1 MRLVK
6 GCVKKMNNNK
16 LQNLDSIKIINF
28 LFLVASAIL
37 FVCAICKY
45 KGEGITYFFFT
56 IMSYL
61 LLYSGFR
68 KNALFFDTFVGI
80 FFWLGFW
87 LKLTVR
93 VAFME
98 SEFVIPV
105 GNFDGFGTSFDQV
118 LLVASC
124 AFLGLLVASFIREKF
139 LFSYPSKI
147 NDRTQHGLFVFYTRY
162 RMYILIGFTL
172 LFITVAVT
180 NAHFGIYQRGT
191 IPKTILPYGLSG
203 VYKWLLLFG
212 LASFSAVILKFEF
225 TGTKKTSYP
234 VAIIGLMECLF
245 SSVSL
250 LSRGMIINA
259 SALVYGVVVGV
270 KRYEIKSNF
279 RYLITCFIVFVVLFV
294 SSVFIVNSLRAVNF
308 TGIQATY
315 SSGQT
320 SELLEQATRS
330 TTVLFL
336 DRWVGIEGV
345 MAVSS
350 YPDKGWGLW
359 RKGWQE
365 KFSDNKISFFDMNI
379 IDSPYK
385 NTDTTKH
392 HFISLPGVVAFCFY
406 PGSFIFLFACMLVI
420 GTFASLIEIVA
431 FRLGG
436 KNLILCALLA
446 QVIVFRLCSFGYAP
460 GQSYLLLGTIVV
472 NILMIYFADKFLM
485 LWFKRKGTL
494 NF

>member
-1 MRLVK
+1 MN
-6 GCVKKMNNNK
+6 NNNK
-16 LQNLDSIKIINF
+16 LQSLDYIKII
-28 LFLVASAIL
+28 FLVASVIL

-56 IMSYL
+56 IMSYAL
-61 LLYSGFR
+61 LFAGFR
-68 KNALFFDTFVGI
+68 KNALFFDTFIGI

-87 LKLTVR
+87 FKLTVR

-98 SEFVIPV
+98 SEFAIPV
-105 GNFDGFGTSFDQV
+105 GNFDGSGASFNQV

-124 AFLGLLVASFIREKF
+124 AFLGLLAASFIREKF

-162 RMYILIGFTL
+162 RRYILIGFTL
-172 LFITVAVT
+172 LFITMAVT

-225 TGTKKTSYP
+225 TGSKKTSYP

-294 SSVFIVNSLRAVNF
+294 SSVFIVNSLRAVKF
-308 TGIQATY
+308 SGIQA
-315 SSGQT
+315 SQASL
-320 SELLEQATRS
+320 LLEQTARS

-359 RKGWQE
+359 RKGWHE
-365 KFSDNKISFFDMNI
+365 KFSDSKASFFDMNI

-385 NTDTTKH
+385 NTDMTKH
-392 HFISLPGVVAFCFY
+392 HFISLPGFVAFCFY

-420 GTFASLIEIVA
+420 GIFASLIEIVA

-436 KNLILCALLA
+436 KNIILCALLA
-446 QVIVFRLCSFGYAP
+446 QVIVFRLCSFGYVP
-460 GQSYLLLGTIVV
+460 GQSYLLLGTIIV
-472 NILMIYFADKFLM
+472 NILMIYFADKFLI
-485 LWFKRKGTL
+485 LWFKRKGIL